1 MPTYDFENAELPPRL
16 IHEQLRAHDK
26 RMRDGRDDWA
36 MFKETYLTKY
46 WRHVRGY
53 LPDKEIKNGNIDVE
67 VNRLW
72 GVLTSYLSSLYP
84 RASRTVL
91 SPDPAGSGDP
101 VKAELAI
108 NRWLGANHIH
118 QRIMSGLRQALL
130 YPGCG
135 AKIGYTPGTGSP
147 LDRVWVRIIPWWE
160 LVLDSDVGDPEDERF
175 RGHVYYKPLVEV
187 EREYGLEN
195 LKGTE
200 RTDFLSKAEALG
212 RKAGTRY
219 DKSKA
224 ESDNAAFVRVLELCH
239 MRDTIED
246 ENDPNIVYQG
256 RLEIYILGQGELS
269 REPVWMGPM
278 PFANADGTPLP
289 HVSPLIFNHEPE
301 FPLRGIAHSR
311 RLMPQIKELNSY
323 RSWMAM
329 ATRKDTRQYVTRKGT
344 FGSDELTSLTEG
356 HDGLILEVEQG
367 FERPLADAILPI
379 PTAPISTNI
388 DRYLAQVE
396 TDLSRTIGTSPAAQ
410 GIVTKATAFEVATVQ
425 QYTESE
431 FGMHGAIKDRWLGQ
445 VVRIVIRALIAAM
458 QDSGDSA
465 GAFDRTESIV
475 GEAEAL
481 PDIDAI
487 GDDDGG
493 LPQVAEATDD
503 EPDSEE
509 LEAQAKRST
518 VDEFSVSQSP
528 MVDDDLAPDLGTEQ
542 TGPDSYVVQQEALRL
557 RERDEIITV
566 TSEDLDGEFE
576 INFVEGGRTP
586 LTDAAMQ
593 QNLVALMEPYMALW
607 QTAQKGGPGGVFA
620 KSYMKVIAE
629 RFDFPK
635 DLHPEELEARAAE
648 AEEEQKE
655 EQAQQPPPQ
664 QAQPQQPP
672 QQPPPQQAPPGQPPM
687 PTPQDLAA
695 LAQMPPEQALAVLRE
710 VYANDPEM
718 MALLAEMES
727 LPPER
732 QAEML
737 QTIAGGAGAPV

>member
-1 MPTYDFENAELPPRL
+1 MPSYDFENSELPPRL
-16 IHEQLRAHDK
+16 VHEQLKAHDK
-26 RMRDGRDDWA
+26 RMTDGRDDWA
-36 MFKETYLTKY
+36 LYKETYLTKY
-46 WRHVRGY
+46 WKHVRSY
-53 LPDKEIKNGNIDVE
+53 LPNKDIKDSSIDVE

-72 GVLTSYLSSLYP
+72 GVISSYLSALYP

-91 SPDPAGSGDP
+91 SPDPSGNGDP
-101 VKAELAI
+101 AKAELSV

-147 LDRVWVRIIPWWE
+147 LDRVWVRVIPWWE

-195 LKGTE
+195 LKGTG
-200 RTDFLSKAEALG
+200 RTDFLSKSESLG
-212 RKAGTRY
+212 RKSSSRHGR
-219 DKSKA
+219 DKA
-224 ESDNAAFVRVLELCH
+224 ESDNEAFVRILELCNL
-239 MRDTIED
+239 RDTIED
-246 ENDPNIVYQG
+246 ENDPSIVYHG

-289 HVSPLIFNHEPE
+289 HLAPLIFNYEPE
-301 FPLRGIAHSR
+301 FPLRGIAHAA

-367 FERPLADAILPI
+367 FERPLSDAILPI

-396 TDLSRTIGTSPAAQ
+396 SDLNRVTGTSPAAQ

-445 VVRIVIRALIAAM
+445 VVRIVIRALIASM

-465 GAFDRTESIV
+465 GAFERTEAIV

-481 PDIDAI
+481 PDIDSI

-493 LPQVAEATDD
+493 TPIIADASND

-509 LEAQAKRST
+509 LESQAERSV
-518 VDEFSVSQSP
+518 VDEFSVSQTP
-528 MVDDDLAPDLGTEQ
+528 MVDDDLSPDLGVEQ
-542 TGPDSYVVQQEALRL
+542 TGPDSYVVQQEALQL

-566 TSEDLDGEFE
+566 TTEDLDGEFE
-576 INFVEGGRTP
+576 VNFVEGGRTP

-607 QTAQKGGPGGVFA
+607 QASQKGGAGGVFA

-635 DLHPEELEARAAE
+635 DLHPEELEARASL
-648 AEEEQKE
+648 EEKDQKKAPAQE
-655 EQAQQPPPQ
+655 PAQQAAQPGQQGVPQEQAPGGPP
-664 QAQPQQPP
+664 
-672 QQPPPQQAPPGQPPM
+672 APNQ
-687 PTPQDLAA
+687 QDLAA
-695 LAQMPPEQALAVLRE
+695 LAQMPPEQALMALRE

-718 MALLAEMES
+718 MSLLSEMES

-737 QTIAGGAGAPV
+737 QTITGGFGAPV